1 MKSVPFQQISTGLI
15 AQNDRVRLQIFPVY
29 NTWVFEENCLSE
41 DIECQI
47 LVQILISGTPELFIS
62 GDLLSGVFGDGS
74 TLWGR
79 INTGD
84 RPGFIY
90 FTVCVNGQ
98 TALCADLQ
106 VRPSKLEYETHH
118 AAMKADLERICRD
131 LLYALPHQNRIVM
144 RLDKST
150 GTALD
155 FWHII
160 HHLFTQLQH
169 ALHHILKQP
178 NQCLTTCTTQRPV
191 VLSTGRDPETITHL
205 MRTPSAWV
213 PLSPF
218 APIHALSTHRGKIG
232 CTHVIETH
240 RYPTSNTLVNRHLVA
255 QLQRLSQRAQ
265 ALAQILQ
272 SQSHIVQCRTICTSL
287 NYFLKSPVFRQVT
300 SARPHEPFPQFLNP
314 FYRQTFALI
323 NDLNCAL
330 APAQGAP
337 FQLSYRDTPTLYEYW
352 AWVTIIHTLC
362 EMGFS
367 PTSDSGLFHLTHRG
381 FTFSLSQGESSVIHM
396 TRGNR
401 HIRCF
406 YNPTYT
412 AISGRTL
419 THDLRPDIII
429 ETHAQTLHA
438 FDAKYRREKA
448 KTGWIPLRDDID
460 KMHAYRDAIGQIV
473 SQTFERTLKSA
484 VVLFP
489 APKETAYH
497 QHPFYKSLP
506 YGIGGLPLLP
516 GDHATINDLR
526 NYLSDHILK

>member
-1 MKSVPFQQISTGLI
+1 
-15 AQNDRVRLQIFPVY
+15 
-29 NTWVFEENCLSE
+29 
-41 DIECQI
+41 
-47 LVQILISGTPELFIS
+47 
-62 GDLLSGVFGDGS
+62 
-74 TLWGR
+74 
-79 INTGD
+79 
-84 RPGFIY
+84 
-90 FTVCVNGQ
+90 
-98 TALCADLQ
+98 
-106 VRPSKLEYETHH
+106 
-118 AAMKADLERICRD
+118 
-131 LLYALPHQNRIVM
+131 
-144 RLDKST
+144 
-150 GTALD
+150 
-155 FWHII
+155 
-160 HHLFTQLQH
+160 
-169 ALHHILKQP
+169 
-178 NQCLTTCTTQRPV
+178 
-191 VLSTGRDPETITHL
+191 LSTGRDPETITHL

-213 PLSPF
+213 PVSPS
-218 APIHALSTHRGKIG
+218 APIYTLSALTEKIG
-232 CTHVIETH
+232 YTTVIETQRH
-240 RYPTSNTLVNRHLVA
+240 PTGDTLVNRHLVGH
-255 QLQRLSQRAQ
+255 LQRLSQRAH

-272 SQSHIVQCRTICTSL
+272 SQPHIVQCRTMCTSL
-287 NYFLKSPVFRQVT
+287 NHFLKSPVFRHVT
-300 SARPHEPFPQFLNP
+300 GARSHEPFPQFLNP

-352 AWVTIIHTLC
+352 TWFTLIHTLC

-367 PTSDSGLFHLTHRG
+367 PTTDNGLFRLTHRG
-381 FTFSLSQGESSVIHM
+381 FTLSLSQGESSVIHL

-401 HIRCF
+401 QIRCL

-429 ETHAQTLHA
+429 ETQAQTLHA

-489 APKETAYH
+489 APWEATYH
-497 QHPFYKSLP
+497 HHPFYKSLP

-516 GDHATINDLR
+516 GDPATINDLR
-526 NYLSDHILK
+526 NYLSDYILK